1 MISLSRLRK
10 SFVYASRG
18 LSRVYHEE
26 QNFRIELAVGI
37 IVMLAGFMLGVK
49 TWEMAILAL
58 TIGFVLLMEI
68 VNSFIEIMSDL
79 LKPKLNVYVRGIK
92 DVGAAAVLMAS
103 LVSIAVAFFIFRPY
117 L

>member
-1 MISLSRLRK
+1 MISFSRLRK
-10 SFVYASRG
+10 SFVYAVRG

-37 IVMLAGFMLGVK
+37 IVMLAGLWLGVK
-49 TWEMAILAL
+49 PWEMAILSL

-68 VNSFIEIMSDL
+68 VNSLVELMSDL
-79 LKPKLNVYVRGIK
+79 LKPKLSVYVRGIK
-92 DVGAAAVLMAS
+92 DVGAAAVLLAS
-103 LVSIAVAFFIFRPY
+103 LVSLAVGYFIFRPY

>member
-1 MISLSRLRK
+1 MIRWNRLGK

-26 QNFRIELAVGI
+26 QNFRIELVVGI
-37 IVMLAGFMLGVK
+37 VVMLAGFIIGIK
-49 TWEMAILAL
+49 PWEMAILAL

-68 VNSFIEIMSDL
+68 VNSLVELMSDL
-79 LKPKLNVYVRGIK
+79 LKPKLSVYVRGIK
-92 DVGAAAVLMAS
+92 DVGAAAVLMAT
-103 LVSIAVAFFIFRPY
+103 LVSVAVGWFIFQPY